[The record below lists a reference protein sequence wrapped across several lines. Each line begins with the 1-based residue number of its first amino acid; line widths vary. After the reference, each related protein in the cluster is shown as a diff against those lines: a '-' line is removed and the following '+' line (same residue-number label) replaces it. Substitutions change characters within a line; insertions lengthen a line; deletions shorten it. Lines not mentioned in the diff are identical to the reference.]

1 MRKMAKNHTTRPYRP
16 CVPGMTCRIMT
27 LPNLLGSWHKRP
39 VPASPAIPVPLAE
52 PIPESTAARPAP
64 SSASAREEEMAAV
77 IFTEKV
83 WMAKVMPLA
92 LMPDLYWPYSAQS
105 GVNMKARMPTML
117 MGMVRTQVSVRNSAR
132 FS

>member
-1 MRKMAKNHTTRPYRP
+1 MP
-16 CVPGMTCRIMT
+16 MTGTSAYTIHS
-27 LPNLLGSWHKRP
+27 PSSA
-39 VPASPAIPVPLAE
+39 PALCWMFSAFSASKLSA
-52 PIPESTAARPAP
+52 STEIQWKQP

-117 MGMVRTQVSVRNSAR
+117 MGMVRMQVSVRNSAR